1 MLSLRQK
8 LVLSYFLLVAITL
21 AVGSYSVL
29 STRRVE
35 RAIDAIILTDSREAM
50 IRGQLAARKVAAR
63 EEFAILLAAGLGV
76 GLGVLFGAEFT
87 LSVVKPIT
95 RLARVA
101 KRIGEGDLT
110 QHLDIRSRDEVGQL
124 ATEMNRMTV
133 RLREFRDSAAG
144 RVELARGLS
153 DAVLQS
159 IFEPVIVA
167 DARGEVL
174 NLNRAATALLGP
186 EGLEQAGG
194 SPLHLDSTPGGAR
207 ILQAV
212 RDAVAMQKP
221 VALEGEAAILPL
233 RIQNQERS
241 YRMRTT
247 PMRDH
252 NGKLLGAVTV
262 LEDVTE
268 LRDLDKYKSRFLSIA
283 SQKLRAPLESIRL
296 GLYTL
301 RRGMAG
307 ELRPLQAEI
316 LEDAHQQAE
325 SLDDLMADLI
335 ELSEVDA
342 GVRTLNR
349 QRLRPV
355 DMLRAAVERA
365 EGAAR
370 SKGVALTYDAFP
382 DLSHVVADQ
391 RAQRSIL
398 DNLISNAIRFT
409 AQGGSVTVGASERKD
424 AIQFFVRDTG
434 VGIAPE
440 RLPSIFARF
449 NSTGGGTGLGLA
461 LVRRLVETMGG
472 QVSVESTLGAGTV
485 FSFTLPTAAAA
496 ISRHPVEI
504 G

>member
-21 AVGSYSVL
+21 AVGVYSVL

-35 RAIDAIILTDSREAM
+35 HAIDAIISTDNKQAM
-50 IRGQLAARKVAAR
+50 RAGQLSARKVASH
-63 EEFAILLAAGLGV
+63 EEFAILIAAALGV
-76 GLGVLFGAEFT
+76 GLGVFFGAEFT

-95 RLARVA
+95 RLSRIA
-101 KRIGEGDLT
+101 KLVGEGDLD
-110 QHLDIRSRDEVGQL
+110 QHIEIRSRDEVGEL
-124 ATEMNRMTV
+124 ATEFNRMSV
-133 RLREFRDSAAG
+133 RLREFRDTAAG
-144 RVELARGLS
+144 RIILERGLS
-153 DAVLQS
+153 EAVLQS

-167 DARGEVL
+167 DAKGEVL
-174 NLNRAATALLGP
+174 NLNRAATALLGN
-186 EGLEQAGG
+186 EGGGPMRLE
-194 SPLHLDSTPGGAR
+194 STPGGAR

-221 VALEGEAAILPL
+221 VADEGEAAILPL
-233 RIQNQERS
+233 RIHDQERS

-247 PMRDH
+247 PMRDA

-268 LRDLDKYKSRFLSIA
+268 LRDLDRFKTRFLSIA

-307 ELRPLQAEI
+307 ELRPLQSEI
-316 LEDAHQQAE
+316 LEDAHEKAE
-325 SLDDLMADLI
+325 ALDDLMADLI

-342 GVRTLNR
+342 GARALNL

-355 DMLRAAVERA
+355 DMVRTATERA
-365 EGAAR
+365 EGLAR
-370 SKGVALTYDAFP
+370 SKGVEISYDAFP
-382 DLSHVVADQ
+382 DLSHVMADA

-398 DNLISNAIRFT
+398 DNLVTNALRFT
-409 AQGGSVTVGASERKD
+409 AEGGTVKLEARERKD
-424 AIQFFVRDTG
+424 AVLFFVRDSG
-434 VGIAPE
+434 RGIEPE

-449 NSTGGGTGLGLA
+449 GSTGGGTGLGLA
-461 LVRRLVETMGG
+461 LVRRLVESMGG
-472 QVSVESTLGAGTV
+472 QVSVESVMGSGTV
-485 FSFTLPTAAAA
+485 FSFTLPSAAAA